1 MPTVLI
7 TGANRGL
14 GLEFARQYAA
24 AGWAVIAAC
33 RQPAKAKELRT
44 LAGAFKELI
53 ELEEVDV
60 TSDASVAKLKRRR
73 ARAKIDILIN
83 NAGMYGPKAQS
94 LAKMDFAGW
103 AKTLA
108 TNTLGPFRVAQAL
121 EKPIAAGDRK
131 IIAILSSAMGSITE
145 NGSGNYYA
153 YRSSKAAVNMVAKSL
168 AIDLAPKGIIVVSLH
183 PGWVQTDMGGP
194 NASLMPTESIAKLR
208 QVLERVTP
216 ADSGTFIGY
225 DGRAIPW

>member
-1 MPTVLI
+1 MPTVLV

-14 GLEFARQYAA
+14 GLEFARQYAS

-33 RQPAKAKELRT
+33 RQPARAKELRT
-44 LAGAFKELI
+44 LASAFNKLVKI
-53 ELEEVDV
+53 EEVDV
-60 TSDASVAKLKRRR
+60 ASDASVALLKRRL

-83 NAGMYGPKAQS
+83 NAGVYGPKAQS

-108 TNTLGPFRVAQAL
+108 INTLGPFRVAQAL
-121 EKPIAAGDRK
+121 EKQIAAGDRK
-131 IIAILSSAMGSITE
+131 VIAIITSAMGSITE

-153 YRSSKAAVNMVAKSL
+153 YRSSKAAVNMVAKGLS
-168 AIDLAPKGIIVVSLH
+168 IDLRPKGIIVVTLH

-194 NASLMPTESIAKLR
+194 NAALTPTESIAKLR
-208 QVLERVTP
+208 QVLERVKP

-225 DGRAIPW
+225 DGRSIPW